1 MKKIVSII
9 TAAALSLSVTASLP
23 VSAADSDYLLHS
35 TFESGSEQWSGRG
48 SASVKTVSGISRSG
62 ESSLMASGREADWN
76 GATVSLGSQFKAGQS
91 YAFSAY
97 VMTEDTTSPVTFYL
111 TLQYKDGDTAVYPKI
126 AEITAEKGQW
136 AHLENDDFTIP
147 SEATDIQLYVET
159 KESKCSFYV
168 DEAGQGA
175 FNEITDDMISKYMPQ
190 TYAAQDKASYEQ
202 GMIDGK
208 LYYVPA
214 NKIGYLHPVVAIR
227 GDLRKKYNMDPLESI
242 DDLYAYMA
250 AIAADPDSGVQYAY
264 NASQNGQFLED
275 MIAVTGNNLIKVN
288 DYFYYQYEE
297 GKTDYSADDVFFL
310 YDSDFY
316 KEFAQE
322 MKTAAEAGD
331 WSMSSIN
338 NQTDVRDSFLNGT
351 SAVYI
356 QNLGTAGGACNSM
369 LQTNPDWEPELYDL
383 NMDKVSIGAY
393 DSDGYAVPYTSKN
406 PERAL
411 MALDVLKNNKEAYT
425 DIRYGI
431 PGYHITR
438 NDDGTWSQA
447 EHYGTWSYGAAP
459 SWGLKNTTLEMD
471 QQGTFQTQLDIM
483 DKWKE
488 ISVQSPTVGFAFS
501 TTDVSDAWAAMT
513 DVKTQYVPLL
523 QLGLADDIDS
533 TIAELDAQAQAAG
546 IDEIKQAMADQLTAY
561 FSEKTTE

>member
-1 MKKIVSII
+1 
-9 TAAALSLSVTASLP
+9 
-23 VSAADSDYLLHS
+23 
-35 TFESGSEQWSGRG
+35 
-48 SASVKTVSGISRSG
+48 
-62 ESSLMASGREADWN
+62 
-76 GATVSLGSQFKAGQS
+76 
-91 YAFSAY
+91 
-97 VMTEDTTSPVTFYL
+97 
-111 TLQYKDGDTAVYPKI
+111 
-126 AEITAEKGQW
+126 
-136 AHLENDDFTIP
+136 
-147 SEATDIQLYVET
+147 
-159 KESKCSFYV
+159 
-168 DEAGQGA
+168 
-175 FNEITDDMISKYMPQ
+175 
-190 TYAAQDKASYEQ
+190 
-202 GMIDGK
+202 
-208 LYYVPA
+208 
-214 NKIGYLHPVVAIR
+214 
-227 GDLRKKYNMDPLESI
+227 MDPLESI

-250 AIAADPDSGVQYAY
+250 AIAADQDSGVQYAY

>member
-1 MKKIVSII
+1 MRKRLAGILPAVAAAAMVFSGVPAMAEESSEAATDYYGNDVSEHVDLTLYYVGNDYGDEQMVFDAVNKILEKEVYATI
-9 TAAALSLSVTASLP
+9 TFKALSLSDYATNYSL
-23 VSAADSDYLLHS
+23 LLA
-35 TFESGSEQWSGRG
+35 G
-48 SASVKTVSGISRSG
+48 G
-62 ESSLMASGREADWN
+62 EDVDLI
-76 GATVSLGSQFKAGQS
+76 
-91 YAFSAY
+91 Y
-97 VMTEDTTSPVTFYL
+97 TSN
-111 TLQYKDGDTAVYPKI
+111 
-126 AEITAEKGQW
+126 W
-136 AHLENDDFTIP
+136 
-147 SEATDIQLYVET
+147 
-159 KESKCSFYV
+159 CFYV

-190 TYAAQDKASYEQ
+190 TYAAQGKASYEQ